1 MITPEPNV
9 MQNRRITLL
18 ALFVSALTLATPTL
32 AQEPNL
38 KQLDWMSGR
47 WVSQGQEEH
56 WSKPHSAS
64 MLGYHRDTK
73 DGKTIFF
80 EFLRIEESSKGII
93 YWASPSGGPAV
104 PFYLSSM
111 GKHRVTFSNPDHDF
125 PKEIH
130 YSRRRNK
137 LRARI
142 SDGKSKH
149 SEWEWKR
156 KR

>member
-1 MITPEPNV
+1 MKNPTATFIV
-9 MQNRRITLL
+9 LL
-18 ALFVSALTLATPTL
+18 LSCLTLSPIQA
-32 AQEPNL
+32 EESKL

-47 WVSQGQEEH
+47 WVGAGQEEY
-56 WSKPHSAS
+56 WSKPDSGS
-64 MLGYHRDTK
+64 MLGFHRDTK

-80 EFLRIEESSKGII
+80 EFLRIEEGPNGII
-93 YWASPSGGPAV
+93 YWASPSGGTAV
-104 PFYLSSM
+104 PFYLRST
-111 GKHRVTFSNPDHDF
+111 GKHRVTFSNPNHDF

-130 YSRRRNK
+130 YSRKRNR

-149 SEWEWKR
+149 TEWEWKR